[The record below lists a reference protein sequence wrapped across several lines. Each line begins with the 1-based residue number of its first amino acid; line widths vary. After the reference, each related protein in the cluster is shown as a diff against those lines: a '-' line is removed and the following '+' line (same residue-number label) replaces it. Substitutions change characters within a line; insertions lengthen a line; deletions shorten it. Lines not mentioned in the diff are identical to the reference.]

1 MYLGFVAAYWLGP
14 RLQRDKDSFYPN
26 NVLLMLVGAGLLW
39 VCWNGFNGGDPYAAS
54 PDAGVA
60 VINTN
65 ICTAMSMLVWTI
77 LDIVFFKKPSVIGAV
92 QGEIT
97 GLVAITPAAGFVA
110 GWGAIVIG
118 ALSGSIPW
126 VSMNTLGR
134 QDWFKKVDDVSKC
147 SELSIPFSLFRPYA
161 YRFILCIV
169 GTVHTHMVAGALGG
183 FLTGLFATVEG
194 CAAFGLTNPGGA
206 IAGNGRQVWLQVVGA
221 LFIIGLNLFMT
232 SVIMLFI
239 KYVLRIPLRMSDEHL
254 MVGDDAVHG
263 EEAYALF
270 FEGER
275 SHRSVQY
282 DTESAHITVGRS
294 IPQPERHGSES
305 PVESVGTA
313 VTGKQA

>member
-1 MYLGFVAAYWLGP
+1 
-14 RLQRDKDSFYPN
+14 
-26 NVLLMLVGAGLLW
+26 
-39 VCWNGFNGGDPYAAS
+39 
-54 PDAGVA
+54 
-60 VINTN
+60 
-65 ICTAMSMLVWTI
+65 
-77 LDIVFFKKPSVIGAV
+77 
-92 QGEIT
+92 
-97 GLVAITPAAGFVA
+97 
-110 GWGAIVIG
+110 
-118 ALSGSIPW
+118 
-126 VSMNTLGR
+126 
-134 QDWFKKVDDVSKC
+134 
-147 SELSIPFSLFRPYA
+147 
-161 YRFILCIV
+161 
-169 GTVHTHMVAGALGG
+169 MVAGALGG